1 MSCRLEILVN
11 FGQVFALFFRAFIV
25 DFEYSMS
32 LNVTLWHIFG
42 EHQVD
47 VMFVGVIFNFY
58 CFIAFPIGKTC
69 SMSLMR
75 FNNRTFAH
83 FFISLL
89 NLRSIT
95 KPYTHLH
102 PAPSTS
108 TQLISTSAQLSA
120 TSSTSLEPKYCTKL
134 GNFPKFGPKNSE
146 LCILTEYW
154 HTWYLDDS
162 DSHSNISF
170 LNFQP

>member
-11 FGQVFALFFRAFIV
+11 FGQVFALFFGAFIV

-32 LNVTLWHIFG
+32 LNATLWHIFG

-75 FNNRTFAH
+75 FNNRTFTY

-89 NLRSIT
+89 NLRGIT
-95 KPYTHLH
+95 KPCPHLH

-108 TQLISTSAQLSA
+108 TQLHPPPP
-120 TSSTSLEPKYCTKL
+120 SS
-134 GNFPKFGPKNSE
+134 
-146 LCILTEYW
+146 
-154 HTWYLDDS
+154 
-162 DSHSNISF
+162 
-170 LNFQP
+170 FQPPPSSLQHPQQYLNQNIHVIGQFPQI